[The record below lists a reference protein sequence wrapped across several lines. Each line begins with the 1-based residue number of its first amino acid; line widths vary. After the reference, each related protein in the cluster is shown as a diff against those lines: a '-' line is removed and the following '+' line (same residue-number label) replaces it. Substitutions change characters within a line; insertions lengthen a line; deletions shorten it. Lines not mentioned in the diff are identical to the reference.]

1 MSIIET
7 VRTKCR
13 DCYKCVR
20 ACPVKAIKVERG
32 QHHGE
37 FHASVV
43 EERCIHCGTCLRECP
58 QGAKKA
64 RRDVDRA
71 KALLKGGRVV
81 AASLAPSFASAFPGD
96 PLRLVGALRS
106 LGFTLVQE
114 TALGAEMVAS
124 AHRKL
129 VSEGKGPYIG
139 SACPALVSLVE
150 KHYPEAMGYLAPLVS
165 PAIAHGRYL
174 KKRYPGV
181 AVVFI
186 GPCVAK
192 KDEITQDSVAGSV
205 DVALTYSE
213 LLSWL
218 EEDGI
223 ALDDC
228 NPASFDGPFPDRA
241 RTFAA
246 EGGLLYSSCDGA
258 GLFAQDAISMSGISS
273 CMETLAAACSSG
285 GVPNLVDLLVC
296 QGGCISGPAAPEG
309 PGYYEKRRRLIAY
322 RESARPDGEA
332 REDYARLLSLPELT
346 RSFSDRRVA
355 LKSPT
360 PAEIRQILE
369 KSGKFTS
376 ADELNC
382 GACGYGSCREK
393 AVAVHNGL
401 ADPEMCIPFMRQ
413 RAESMANLIVSASP
427 DGVLVTSLDG
437 TIVDMNKAAETI
449 LGRRKKDCMGTRVS
463 DHFDP
468 CYFLE
473 AARTMDSAHGPS
485 QVGERAVDQN
495 VLYVPDQKLLV
506 GFMVDVTEER
516 EEEERRRAVAEE
528 AVARAQAIIEKQMSV
543 AQKIAG
549 LLGET
554 TAETKLSLKTL
565 MTVVREEKPSHNEPK
580 G

>member
-1 MSIIET
+1 VSIIET

-43 EERCIHCGTCLRECP
+43 EERCIHCATCLRECP

-64 RRDVDRA
+64 RRDVDKA
-71 KALLKGGRVV
+71 KALLKEGREV
-81 AASLAPSFASAFPGD
+81 AASLAPSFAAVFSGD
-96 PLRLVGALRS
+96 PLRLVGALRT
-106 LGFTLVQE
+106 LGFKVVQE

-124 AHRKL
+124 AHRAL
-129 VSEGKGPYIG
+129 LAQGKGPYIG

-150 KHYPEAMGYLAPLVS
+150 KHYPEALGFLAPIVS

-174 KKRYPGV
+174 KKRYPGA

-192 KDEITQDSVAGSV
+192 KDEIAREDAAGSV

-213 LLSWL
+213 LQSWL
-218 EEDGI
+218 EEEDI
-223 ALDDC
+223 DQSVC
-228 NPASFDGPFPDRA
+228 PPADFDGPFPERA

-246 EGGLLYSSCDGA
+246 EGGLLFSSCDGA
-258 GLFAQDAISMSGISS
+258 ELFARDTVSMSGISS
-273 CMETLAAACSSG
+273 CLETLSAVCSSG
-285 GVPNLVDLLVC
+285 GVPDLVDLLVC
-296 QGGCISGPAAPEG
+296 QGGCISGPSVPEG

-322 RESARPDGEA
+322 RESAKPRSGESV
-332 REDYARLLSLPELT
+332 DYAQLLPLEELT
-346 RSFSDRRVA
+346 RSYSDRRVP
-355 LKSPT
+355 LKKPT
-360 PAEIRQILE
+360 KAELRDILE
-369 KSGKFTS
+369 KSGKFS
-376 ADELNC
+376 ASDELNC
-382 GACGYGSCREK
+382 GACGYGSCKEK
-393 AVAVHNGL
+393 AVAVYNGL
-401 ADPEMCIPFMRQ
+401 ADPEMCIPFMRL
-413 RAESMANLIVSASP
+413 RAESMANLIVNASP

-449 LGRRKKDCMGTRVS
+449 LGRRKKECIGTRVAE
-463 DHFDP
+463 HFDP
-468 CYFLE
+468 VYFLE
-473 AARTMDSAHGPS
+473 AARTLDSAQGPS
-485 QVGERAVDQN
+485 QVGERFVDQN

-506 GFMVDVTEER
+506 GFMVDVTEQR

-565 MTVVREEKPSHNEPK
+565 MTVVREEKPSRNEP
-580 G
+580 

>member
-7 VRTKCR
+7 VSTKCR

-43 EERCIHCGTCLRECP
+43 EERCIHCGTCLLECP

-64 RRDVDRA
+64 RRDADKAR
-71 KALLKGGRVV
+71 ALLKSGHDV
-81 AASLAPSFASAFPGD
+81 AASLAPSFAAAFPGD
-96 PLRLVGALRS
+96 PKRVVGALRS
-106 LGFTLVQE
+106 LGFKVVQE
-114 TALGAEMVAS
+114 TALGAEMVAAAHS
-124 AHRKL
+124 AL
-129 VSEGKGPYIG
+129 MAEGKGPYIG

-150 KHYPEAMGYLAPLVS
+150 KYYPEALQYLAPIVS

-174 KKRYPGV
+174 KKRYPGM

-192 KDEITQDSVAGSV
+192 KDEIEQQEVAGAV
-205 DVALTYSE
+205 DVALTFSE
-213 LLSWL
+213 LMSWL
-218 EEDGI
+218 EEAGI

-228 NPASFDGPFPDRA
+228 PASNFDGPSPDKA

-246 EGGLLYSSCDGA
+246 EGGLLYSSCEDVN
-258 GLFAQDAISMSGISS
+258 LFAKDTLSMSGISACLEAIS
-273 CMETLAAACSSG
+273 AACSSG
-285 GVPNLVDLLVC
+285 ELPDLVDLLVC
-296 QGGCISGPAAPEG
+296 QGGCISGPSTPKE

-322 RESARPDGEA
+322 RESAKPHDGQA
-332 REDYARLLSLPELT
+332 PEDYAGLLTLKELT
-346 RSFSDRRVA
+346 RSYSDRRVPMR
-355 LKSPT
+355 KPT
-360 PAEIRQILE
+360 AAELRQILE
-369 KSGKFTS
+369 KSGKYTTS
-376 ADELNC
+376 DELNC

-393 AVAVHNGL
+393 AVAVYNGL

-413 RAESMANLIVSASP
+413 RAESMANLVVSASP

-437 TIVDMNKAAETI
+437 TIIDMNEAAETI
-449 LGRRKKDCMGTRVS
+449 LGRRKKDCLGTRVAE
-463 DHFDP
+463 HFDP
-468 CYFLE
+468 IYFLE

-485 QVGERAVDQN
+485 EVGERAVDQN

-506 GFMVDVTEER
+506 GFMVDVTEQR
-516 EEEERRRAVAEE
+516 EEDERRRAVAEE

-565 MTVVREEKPSHNEPK
+565 MTVVREEKLSHNEP
-580 G
+580 